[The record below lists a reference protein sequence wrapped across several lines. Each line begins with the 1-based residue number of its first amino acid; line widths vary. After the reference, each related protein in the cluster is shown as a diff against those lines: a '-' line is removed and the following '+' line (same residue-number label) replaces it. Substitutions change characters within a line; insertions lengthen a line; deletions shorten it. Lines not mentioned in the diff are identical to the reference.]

1 MIKSHYFWLAA
12 LMAALIPFF
21 IIDIVHHYLDWKKE
35 VREELII
42 VVQNLYT
49 FTKAQKANILDR
61 VFERNQTLMFLMYF
75 KSFVILLFMGGSSYF
90 FWRYQKQ
97 EKPKLWKPLLYTI
110 GMVACFLSIK
120 IFVLNRLNSNENVR
134 LISINPNTSSF
145 EEVYNNHFKGS
156 VVYVDFWGT
165 TCGPCLQEFRNFTKP
180 LKEKYRT
187 RNDIKY
193 LYVAQGNEYLWRE
206 QIKKY
211 NVEGNHIFIGE
222 NQYAN
227 LYRQSTKDSTILM
240 PRYLIIDKK
249 GKIVEAN
256 AKKPSDRDSLYLQL
270 ELYLA
275 EK

>member
-145 EEVYNNHFKGS
+145 EDVYNNHFKGS
-156 VVYVDFWGT
+156 VVYVDFWG
-165 TCGPCLQEFRNFTKP
+165 
-180 LKEKYRT
+180 
-187 RNDIKY
+187 
-193 LYVAQGNEYLWRE
+193 
-206 QIKKY
+206 
-211 NVEGNHIFIGE
+211 
-222 NQYAN
+222 
-227 LYRQSTKDSTILM
+227 
-240 PRYLIIDKK
+240 
-249 GKIVEAN
+249 
-256 AKKPSDRDSLYLQL
+256 
-270 ELYLA
+270 
-275 EK
+275 